1 MKLYE
6 FQGKELFV
14 RCGIPVPQRILVRSI
29 EEIESLNAPLVLKS
43 QILSGGRG
51 KAGGVVVCND
61 NVSLQQEGRRLLGA
75 DLKGEKVTALLAEEK
90 IDILQEFYLSF
101 VVDGELK
108 RPLIVASAAG
118 GMEIE
123 KIAEEAPQKI
133 IKLPFDP
140 LVGPSDYHFRK
151 VASFLKLDDGIKT
164 LRKVLQAM
172 YTLFKEYDASLI
184 EINPLVKTPS
194 GLVALDS
201 KINLDDDA
209 KYRQKGTFQELLE
222 QQKMLADDKNTKK
235 DEGTITYVSLDG
247 NIGLISDG
255 AGTGMLSLD
264 LIRDF
269 GGDAADFCEMG
280 GITSPEVMYKAMET
294 VFTRSETEIK
304 SLLVVLIG
312 GFNRMDEMAEG
323 IIQYLKDHTVSIP
336 FFVRLCGTMEE
347 EGRKMMRDSG
357 LPVFDDLEQAVV
369 CAVKA
374 AEEI

>member
-172 YTLFKEYDASLI
+172 YALFKEYDASLI